1 MHVRL
6 YLQVVEFQFANL
18 MFSIFA
24 VVNCTHHVI
33 NNAQTFLFLNMEIT
47 ILMS

>member
-6 YLQVVEFQFANL
+6 YLQVVVFQLVNL

-24 VVNCTHHVI
+24 VVLAHINI
-33 NNAQTFLFLNMEIT
+33 NNAQMFLFLNMEIT